1 MILAKEFRD
10 LVDTA
15 SIKSKDTIVKNINRG
30 VSNLLAPLSSLT
42 GLLLCNENE
51 EMILQEMKII
61 CYAE

>member
-30 VSNLLAPLSSLT
+30 VSNLLAPLSWFIK
-42 GLLLCNENE
+42 LLLCNENE